1 MKKISVHTNC
11 SDIDGA
17 LKHDYDIVSDRIS
30 VIEMYRSESSNWTTP
45 REKIITCQ
53 EDEQKGEY
61 KFTIEKKKITLDT
74 AEAYELFILLG
85 LLYKND
91 KIEYREST
99 VIKSI

>member
-1 MKKISVHTNC
+1 MRKITVHTNC
-11 SDIDGA
+11 SDIDGP
-17 LKHDYDIVSDRIS
+17 LEHDYDIVSDGDS
-30 VIEMYRSESSNWTTP
+30 VTEMYRSESGDWAFP

-91 KIEYREST
+91 RIEYREST

>member
-1 MKKISVHTNC
+1 MRKITVHTNC

-17 LKHDYDIVSDRIS
+17 LEHDYDIISDEDS
-30 VIEMYRSESSNWTTP
+30 LTEMYRSEDRSWTFP
-45 REKIITCQ
+45 REKVVSCS
-53 EDEQKGEY
+53 EDVMKGDY
-61 KFTIEKKKITLDT
+61 KINVDGKKIKLDV

-85 LLYKND
+85 FLFPND